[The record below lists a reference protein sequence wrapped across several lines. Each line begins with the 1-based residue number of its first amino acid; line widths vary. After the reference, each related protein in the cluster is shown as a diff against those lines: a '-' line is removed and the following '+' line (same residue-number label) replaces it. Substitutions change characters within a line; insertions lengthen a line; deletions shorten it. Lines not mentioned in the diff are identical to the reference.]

1 MKKVLPYLGLVL
13 LLIPLA
19 AGAQE
24 IERGAWTVDDITAI
38 LDKVAT
44 WCYLIGVAIA
54 LIVIIV
60 GGIGYMTAGGNEDK
74 QASAKKT
81 IITGL
86 VGTAIIVLAGIII
99 DTVVSFIT

>member
-1 MKKVLPYLGLVL
+1 MKKVLPYLGLAL
-13 LLIPLA
+13 LLVPLV
-19 AGAQE
+19 AGAQV
-24 IERGAWTVDDITAI
+24 ERGAWTVDDITAI
-38 LDKVAT
+38 LDKVST
-44 WCYLIGVAIA
+44 WLYLIGVAIA

-60 GGIGYMTAGGNEDK
+60 GGIGYMTAGGNEDR

>member
-1 MKKVLPYLGLVL
+1 MKKVLPCLGLVL

>member
-1 MKKVLPYLGLVL
+1 MKKVLPCLGLAL

-19 AGAQE
+19 AGAQV
-24 IERGAWTVDDITAI
+24 ERGAWTIDDITAI

-44 WCYLIGVAIA
+44 WCYIIGVAIA
-54 LIVIIV
+54 LIVIII

-74 QASAKKT
+74 QKGAKKT
-81 IITGL
+81 IISGL
-86 VGTAIIVLAGIII
+86 IGAAIIVLAGIII